1 MSAGL
6 FHYHAVKP
14 FACLGLTGPFWTLHS
29 DIIIGTWVAMGIL
42 FALTALGQYF
52 LGRKNNPIT
61 FLYEKAVDCFISLS
75 IDNIGSFQQKYFL
88 FISSLFLFTAFCC
101 LVSLIPFVEE
111 STRDLNTALAIAL
124 SSFLYVQYQK
134 IRLHGVKGFLKEFI
148 DPFVIMAPL
157 HVVGELSKIASMSF
171 RLFGNI
177 VGGGVILGM
186 VIDLCGRY
194 RLFVT
199 PIIFSCLA
207 LHIMFSFIDYEK
219 KFWLRIAQKI
229 VHVTLNI
236 LFAITWLQ
244 IVLGI
249 GEAMMQS
256 FVLTMLTATYLG
268 MAMQHGAD
276 ERQHT
281 PKHLPKEHV

>member
-6 FHYHAVKP
+6 FHYHSVQP
-14 FACLGLTGPFWTLHS
+14 FAGLGLTAPFWTLHS

-42 FALTALGQYF
+42 FSLTAIGQYF
-52 LGRKNNPIT
+52 LSKKNSTVT
-61 FLYEKAVDCFISLS
+61 FLYEKAVDCFINLS

-111 STRDLNTALAIAL
+111 ATRDLNTALAIAL

-134 IRLHGVKGFLKEFI
+134 IQLHGFKGFLQEFI
-148 DPFVIMAPL
+148 DPFIIMAPL

-199 PIIFSCLA
+199 PTIFCCIM
-207 LHIMFSFIDYEK
+207 LHILFSYIDYQNN
-219 KFWLRIAQKI
+219 FWLRATQKI
-229 VHVTLNI
+229 VNLTLNI
-236 LFAITWLQ
+236 LFAVTWLQ
-244 IVLGI
+244 IILGI

-276 ERQHT
+276 QHPHT
-281 PKHLPKEHV
+281 PKHLPKEHL

>member
-6 FHYHAVKP
+6 FHYESITP
-14 FACLGLTGPFWTLHS
+14 FACIGLNGPFWTLHS

-52 LGRKNNPIT
+52 LRKRNNKIT
-61 FLYEKAVDCFISLS
+61 FLYEKIVDCFINLS

-101 LVSLIPFVEE
+101 LVGLIPFVEE
-111 STRDLNTALAIAL
+111 ATRDLNTALAIAL

-134 IRLHGVKGFLKEFI
+134 IQLHGFKGFLKEFI

-186 VIDLCGRY
+186 VLDLCGRY
-194 RLFVT
+194 RLFIT
-199 PIIFSCLA
+199 PIIFTCLI
-207 LHIMFSFIDYEK
+207 LHIIFSMIDYK
-219 KFWLRIAQKI
+219 KNAFLGACQRII
-229 VHVTLNI
+229 HVLLNV

-244 IVLGI
+244 IILGI

-268 MAMQHGAD
+268 MAMQHGSD
-276 ERQHT
+276 EHEQT
-281 PKHLPKEHV
+281 TKQLPKEHV